1 MNTTATTEELSC
13 ADSEAASEN
22 STPRE
27 DSLRRHFSKAK
38 VDPSAG
44 QEARRSLS
52 FKRLRKKSSMAV
64 LPMDPDHLR
73 AGVASSFFS
82 CFEGVLGQERYRCVK
97 SNIFLSEGEILVR
110 HSNPFRKRVVYC
122 AHSRIQ
128 VLCEMLTA
136 LYGRAQVQSGNE
148 RLQLDVQ
155 SLKSVEITKE
165 FKNGLYVFKSK
176 NGDLLQLVG
185 ECYSSSSKRTAKM
198 KVQFRKP
205 CCVSRTASLQ
215 TVASVLHVHARYA
228 HLACCAGPDRFGWA
242 TVAIGMAAAHPQAL
256 ERKTEPSPE

>member
-13 ADSEAASEN
+13 AHSEAASEN

-97 SNIFLSEGEILVR
+97 SNIFLSEGEILV
-110 HSNPFRKRVVYC
+110 
-122 AHSRIQ
+122 
-128 VLCEMLTA
+128 
-136 LYGRAQVQSGNE
+136 QSGNE

-198 KVQFRKP
+198 KIALVGLQSPLEWQQHIHKLWSAKR
-205 CCVSRTASLQ
+205 SLRR
-215 TVASVLHVHARYA
+215 SN
-228 HLACCAGPDRFGWA
+228 G
-242 TVAIGMAAAHPQAL
+242 
-256 ERKTEPSPE
+256 